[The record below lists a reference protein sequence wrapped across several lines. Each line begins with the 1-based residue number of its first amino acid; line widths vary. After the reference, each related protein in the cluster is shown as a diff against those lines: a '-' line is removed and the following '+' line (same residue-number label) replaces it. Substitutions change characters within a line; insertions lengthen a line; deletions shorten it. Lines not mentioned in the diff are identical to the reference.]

1 VDLAVE
7 TLNSLGLQ
15 RKSRSH
21 LHRLVL
27 AEGPVLA
34 QNKSKKKST
43 AKQIRSRAAR
53 GRGMSVGDD
62 SWSRRGVSSDVRLS
76 RGRSPGEAVRALELG
91 RIWAGGDAWRR
102 LGEESSWWPV
112 TSGSRERSC
121 GGESRNLAG
130 DILERTRECSTGRSR
145 ELSYHTE
152 AEDQEQKYTIGI
164 RQQRISG
171 ASSYKP
177 HDADLLMS
185 SPYSPT
191 DSSCALRS

>member
-1 VDLAVE
+1 
-7 TLNSLGLQ
+7 
-15 RKSRSH
+15 
-21 LHRLVL
+21 
-27 AEGPVLA
+27 
-34 QNKSKKKST
+34 
-43 AKQIRSRAAR
+43 
-53 GRGMSVGDD
+53 MSVGDD
-62 SWSRRGVSSDVRLS
+62 SWPRRGVSGDVRLS

-152 AEDQEQKYTIGI
+152 ALVEGKETCSSRSEKPKFK
-164 RQQRISG
+164 ISDPESKARRAP
-171 ASSYKP
+171 ASSSVKKKRR
-177 HDADLLMS
+177 A
-185 SPYSPT
+185 
-191 DSSCALRS
+191 